1 MQQHITILGVLYIIL
16 GALGILAGVIV
27 FVTVA
32 GGGIISGDGEAM
44 AITAVVGSAIAIF
57 LFLISAPGVIGGIG
71 LLQRR
76 SWARILVLILG
87 CLNLLSIPF
96 GTALGIYTLWAL
108 TKPEAQSLLS
118 ARV

>member
-16 GALGILAGVIV
+16 GGLGVLAGVIV
-27 FVTVA
+27 FVAVA
-32 GGGIISGDGEAM
+32 GGGMISGDTEAM

-57 LFLISAPGVIGGIG
+57 LFLISVPGVIGGIG

-108 TKPEAQSLLS
+108 TKPETQSLLR

>member
-1 MQQHITILGVLYIIL
+1 MQQHITILGVLYITL
-16 GALGILAGVIV
+16 GALGVLAGEIV

-32 GGGIISGDGEAM
+32 GGGIISGDSGAM
-44 AITAVVGSAIAIF
+44 AITAIVGSAIAIF
-57 LFLISAPGVIGGIG
+57 LFLVSAPGVIGGIG

-87 CLNLLSIPF
+87 CLNLLNLPF

-108 TKPEAQSLLS
+108 SKPEAQSLLR